1 MTGAVLGAPDPD
13 AVADSDSDAAT
24 AGSGNGQSAS
34 AMASPRVRPPN
45 SSPPS
50 SSSANSS
57 TQMTDASISSDSS
70 SESKGASIWRSR
82 DYVSWWTGTT
92 VSALGSTLSSIAFP
106 LLMLYE
112 TGSVAQAGAIA
123 ALENVGRLTTL
134 LIGGVLADRFS
145 RKALLVAAPIIQ
157 ALAVGAVVPLV
168 TTHHISVYTLGLV
181 AVIQGLVNGLSGGAM
196 MPALK
201 RIVPEEQFPAA
212 SASRQGRDMAAEL
225 LGPPIGGVLFAAAR
239 WAPFVGDALSYLA
252 AALGSG
258 LIRTPLGPDRDDD
271 TPHEPMRRQLAEGWQ
286 FIRSNDYMRFITAWV
301 PIVNAL
307 FMVLFLLVLALVRHR
322 GGGPIA
328 IGEANAIAAIGGL
341 TGALC
346 TPWLVR
352 RVRGRTLVIL
362 ASWVLAT
369 GAVTAA
375 FVPKPWQ
382 IGAVFGVALV
392 MAAPLYSVLES
403 RQVQMVPDDLI
414 GRVSTLFTFLNVGLL
429 WIAPIVAGLLA
440 DYFSPTTAEVV
451 GGAVLA
457 ALAIWAQCA
466 RSLHQLD
473 HDLQRADLAVDQ
485 ES

>member
-1 MTGAVLGAPDPD
+1 MTEAVLDAPDPD
-13 AVADSDSDAAT
+13 AVAEPSAAPAHDSANPGADSNAGA
-24 AGSGNGQSAS
+24 AGSGIAAQP
-34 AMASPRVRPPN
+34 PR
-45 SSPPS
+45 
-50 SSSANSS
+50 
-57 TQMTDASISSDSS
+57 DSIPAADSGPAP
-70 SESKGASIWRSR
+70 KSIWRSR
-82 DYVSWWTGTT
+82 DYLSWWTGTT

-106 LLMLYE
+106 LLMLYQ

-168 TTHHISVYTLGLV
+168 LTHHVSVYSLGAV
-181 AVIQGLVNGLSGGAM
+181 AIVQGLVNGLSGGAM

-201 RIVPEEQFPAA
+201 RIVPAEQFPAA

-225 LGPPIGGVLFAAAR
+225 VGPPIGGILFAAAR
-239 WAPFVGDALSYLA
+239 WAPFVGDALSYLFA
-252 AALGSG
+252 AIGSG

-271 TPHEPMRRQLAEGWQ
+271 TPHEPMRRQLAEGWR
-286 FIRSNDYMRFITAWV
+286 FIRSIDYMRFITAWV
-301 PIVNAL
+301 PITNAL
-307 FMVLFLLVLALVRHR
+307 FMVLFLLVLALVRYR
-322 GGGPIA
+322 GGGPVA
-328 IGEANAIAAIGGL
+328 VGEANAIAAIGGFS
-341 TGALC
+341 GALC

-352 RVRGRTLVIL
+352 NVRGRTLVIV

-369 GAVTAA
+369 GAVAAA
-375 FVPKPWQ
+375 FVPKPWE

-403 RQVQMVPDDLI
+403 QQVKLVPDDLL
-414 GRVSTLFTFLNVGLL
+414 GRVSTLLTFLNVGLL

-440 DYFSPTTAEVV
+440 DFFTPITAEAV

-457 ALAIWAQCA
+457 ALAVWVQRAK
-466 RSLHQLD
+466 SLHQLD
-473 HDLQRADLAVDQ
+473 EGWQRR
-485 ES
+485 